1 MKKIYFLFFYF
12 HFVNLKLFLNFQMI
26 KKNDFMNKIIV
37 NNVYVNEKKIDFEI
51 KFNDYKIYISN
62 YLIKKENN
70 NENEIYFKEL
80 NDFDGFK
87 TKNDFNINNKLIND
101 INVIAIED
109 DENNYYNNNII
120 GFEYRRN
127 QENFLKQLYNKN
139 IIENEI
145 IFIDFYQNKI
155 FFDYPKNISNI
166 KYIKANIDGFL
177 INFSI
182 NLDKIFTN
190 LIKKNNNNN
199 NYYSDFIENKFFEI
213 DFNFNLNGIVAP
225 FEFKNY
231 LINNLNLL
239 NYCEKISYIENN
251 LYYYYKCKNSK
262 ILNNNIKNINI
273 NFYNKFINFT
283 FNLNLKDL
291 CEKETNN
298 NNFIIKILFNEY
310 YNNWILGKIFL
321 EKYPFV
327 FDYSKKLL
335 GIIIKNENNNNNN
348 FHIKIFYF
356 FSYFILIIII
366 LILIR
371 YLKFLKTRKKRINEI
386 FDGFYYNFPTN
397 KNINN
402 NNNNKKIIN

>member
-1 MKKIYFLFFYF
+1 
-12 HFVNLKLFLNFQMI
+12 
-26 KKNDFMNKIIV
+26 MNKIIV
-37 NNVYVNEKKIDFEI
+37 NNVYVNNKKIEFEI
-51 KFNDYKIYISN
+51 KFNNYKIYISN
-62 YLIKKENN
+62 FLIKKENN
-70 NENEIYFKEL
+70 NNETYFKEL
-80 NDFDGFK
+80 NNFDGFK

-109 DENNYYNNNII
+109 NENNYYNNNII
-120 GFEYRRN
+120 GFEYRTN
-127 QENFLKQLYNKN
+127 QENFLKQIYNKK

-182 NLDKIFTN
+182 NLDKIYTN
-190 LIKKNNNNN
+190 LIKENKINLNNN
-199 NYYSDFIENKFFEI
+199 YSDFIENKFFEI
-213 DFNFNLNGIVAP
+213 EFNFNLNGIVAP

-251 LYYYYKCKNSK
+251 LYYYFKCKNSK
-262 ILNNNIKNINI
+262 ILINNLKNINI

-283 FNLNLKDL
+283 FNLNLKDF
-291 CEKETNN
+291 CEKENN
-298 NNFIIKILFNEY
+298 NNFILKILFNEY

-335 GIIIKNENNNNNN
+335 GIIIKTENNNN
-348 FHIKIFYF
+348 FYIKIFYF

-366 LILIR
+366 LFLIR
-371 YLKFLKTRKKRINEI
+371 YLKLLKTRKKRTNEI
-386 FDGFYYNFPTN
+386 FDGFYYNFSTN
-397 KNINN
+397 KNNI

>member
-1 MKKIYFLFFYF
+1 
-12 HFVNLKLFLNFQMI
+12 
-26 KKNDFMNKIIV
+26 MNKIII
-37 NNVYVNEKKIDFEI
+37 NNVYINNKKIDFEI
-51 KFNDYKIYISN
+51 KFNNYKIYISN
-62 YLIKKENN
+62 FLIKKENN
-70 NENEIYFKEL
+70 NNETYFKEL
-80 NDFDGFK
+80 NNFDGFK

-109 DENNYYNNNII
+109 NENNYYNNNII
-120 GFEYRRN
+120 GFEYRTN
-127 QENFLKQLYNKN
+127 QENFLKQIYNKK

-182 NLDKIFTN
+182 NLDKIYTN
-190 LIKKNNNNN
+190 LIKENKINLNNN
-199 NYYSDFIENKFFEI
+199 YSDFIENKFFEI
-213 DFNFNLNGIVAP
+213 EFNFNLNGIVAP

-251 LYYYYKCKNSK
+251 LYYYFKCKNSK
-262 ILNNNIKNINI
+262 ILINNLKNINI

-283 FNLNLKDL
+283 FNLNLKDF
-291 CEKETNN
+291 CEKENN
-298 NNFIIKILFNEY
+298 NNFILKILFNEY

-335 GIIIKNENNNNNN
+335 GIIIKTENNNN
-348 FHIKIFYF
+348 FYIKIFYF

-366 LILIR
+366 LFLIR
-371 YLKFLKTRKKRINEI
+371 YLKLLKTRKKRTNEI
-386 FDGFYYNFPTN
+386 FDGFYYNFSTN
-397 KNINN
+397 KN

>member
-1 MKKIYFLFFYF
+1 MKKILFLFFYF
-12 HFVNLKLFLNFQMI
+12 HFVNLKLFLNFKMI
-26 KKNDFMNKIIV
+26 KKNDFMNKIII
-37 NNVYVNEKKIDFEI
+37 NNVYVNNKKIDFEI
-51 KFNDYKIYISN
+51 KFNNYKIYISN
-62 YLIKKENN
+62 FLIKKENN
-70 NENEIYFKEL
+70 NNETYFKEL
-80 NDFDGFK
+80 NNFDGFK
-87 TKNDFNINNKLIND
+87 TKNNFNINNKLIND

-109 DENNYYNNNII
+109 NENNYYNNNII
-120 GFEYRRN
+120 GFEYRTN
-127 QENFLKQLYNKN
+127 QENFLKQIYNKK

-182 NLDKIFTN
+182 NLDKIYTN
-190 LIKKNNNNN
+190 LIKENKINLNNN
-199 NYYSDFIENKFFEI
+199 YSDFIENKFFEI
-213 DFNFNLNGIVAP
+213 EFNYNLNGIVAP

-251 LYYYYKCKNSK
+251 LYYYFKCKNSK
-262 ILNNNIKNINI
+262 ILINNLKNINI

-283 FNLNLKDL
+283 FNLNLKDF
-291 CEKETNN
+291 CEKENN
-298 NNFIIKILFNEY
+298 NNFILKILFNEY

-335 GIIIKNENNNNNN
+335 GIIIKTENNNN
-348 FHIKIFYF
+348 FYIKIFYF

-366 LILIR
+366 LFLIR
-371 YLKFLKTRKKRINEI
+371 YLKLLKTRKKRTNEI
-386 FDGFYYNFPTN
+386 FDGFYYNFSTN
-397 KNINN
+397 KNNI

>member
-1 MKKIYFLFFYF
+1 MKKILFLFFYF
-12 HFVNLKLFLNFQMI
+12 HFANLKLFLNFKMI

-37 NNVYVNEKKIDFEI
+37 NNVYVNNKKIEFEI

-62 YLIKKENN
+62 FLIKKENN
-70 NENEIYFKEL
+70 NNETYFKEL
-80 NDFDGFK
+80 NNFDGFK

-109 DENNYYNNNII
+109 NENNYYNNNII
-120 GFEYRRN
+120 GFEYRTN
-127 QENFLKQLYNKN
+127 QENFLKQIYNKK

-182 NLDKIFTN
+182 NLDKIYTN
-190 LIKKNNNNN
+190 LIKENKINLNNN
-199 NYYSDFIENKFFEI
+199 YSDFIENKFFEI
-213 DFNFNLNGIVAP
+213 EFNFNLNGIVAP

-251 LYYYYKCKNSK
+251 LYYYFKCKNSK
-262 ILNNNIKNINI
+262 ILINNLKNINI

-283 FNLNLKDL
+283 FNLNLKDF
-291 CEKETNN
+291 CEKENN
-298 NNFIIKILFNEY
+298 NNFILKILFNEY

-335 GIIIKNENNNNNN
+335 GIIIKTENNNN
-348 FHIKIFYF
+348 FYIKIFYF

-366 LILIR
+366 LFLIR
-371 YLKFLKTRKKRINEI
+371 YLKLLKTRKKRTNEI
-386 FDGFYYNFPTN
+386 FDGFYYNFSTN
-397 KNINN
+397 KNNI

>member
-1 MKKIYFLFFYF
+1 MKKILFLFFYF

-62 YLIKKENN
+62 YLIKEKNN
-70 NENEIYFKEL
+70 NENETYFKEL

-87 TKNDFNINNKLIND
+87 TKNDFNINDKLIND

-182 NLDKIFTN
+182 NLDKIYTN

-213 DFNFNLNGIVAP
+213 EFNFNLNGIVAP

-251 LYYYYKCKNSK
+251 LYYYFKCKNSK
-262 ILNNNIKNINI
+262 ILINNLKNINI

-283 FNLNLKDL
+283 FNLNLKDF
-291 CEKETNN
+291 CEKENN
-298 NNFIIKILFNEY
+298 NNFILKILFNEY

-335 GIIIKNENNNNNN
+335 GIIIKTENNNH
-348 FHIKIFYF
+348 FYIKIFYF

-366 LILIR
+366 LFLIR
-371 YLKFLKTRKKRINEI
+371 YLKLLKTRKKRTNEI
-386 FDGFYYNFPTN
+386 FDGFYYNFSTN
-397 KNINN
+397 KNNI

>member
-1 MKKIYFLFFYF
+1 MKKIFFLIFYF
-12 HFVNLKLFLNFQMI
+12 HFVKLKLFLNFQLI
-26 KKNDFMNKIIV
+26 KKNIFMNKINV
-37 NNVYVNEKKIDFEI
+37 NNIYINNLKINFEI

-62 YLIKKENN
+62 YLMKKENN

-87 TKNDFNINNKLIND
+87 TKNNFNINNKIIND
-101 INVIAIED
+101 VNVIAIQD
-109 DENNYYNNNII
+109 DENNYFNNNII

-127 QENFLKQLYNKN
+127 QENFLKQLYNKK

-145 IFIDFYQNKI
+145 IFVDFYQNKI
-155 FFDYPKNISNI
+155 FFDYPNNISNI
-166 KYIKANIDGFL
+166 KYIKAIIDGFL

-182 NLDKIFTN
+182 NLDKIYTN
-190 LIKKNNNNN
+190 VIKDSKLILNN
-199 NYYSDFIENKFFEI
+199 NYSDFLENKYFEI
-213 DFNFNLNGIVAP
+213 EFNFNLNGIVAP
-225 FEFKNY
+225 FEFENY
-231 LINNLNLL
+231 LKNNLNIL

-251 LYYYYKCKNSK
+251 LYYYYKCNESK
-262 ILNNNIKNINI
+262 LLNNFKNINI

-291 CEKETNN
+291 TEKEINN

-335 GIIIKNENNNNNN
+335 GVIIKSENNNNNN
-348 FHIKIFYF
+348 KKKFFYF

-371 YLKFLKTRKKRINEI
+371 YLKIIKTRKKRTNEI
-386 FDGFYYNFPTN
+386 IDGFYYNFSL
-397 KNINN
+397 NINN
-402 NNNNKKIIN
+402 NNINKKSNKIIN